1 MELAQSST
9 QGEALTF
16 CGASLTIFPVRRIA
30 ALILVLCY
38 LCLGSGALEYWH
50 NAQHAA
56 EDARMAALASDAGAP
71 LDHLPLHDDSNC
83 AEHARL
89 HLPLI
94 FAGWV
99 PVLVF
104 LGLFIAFLTTLRPR
118 LVAQRVIGRV
128 DCRGPPV
135 L

>member
-1 MELAQSST
+1 MPWVL
-9 QGEALTF
+9 LNHVR
-16 CGASLTIFPVRRIA
+16 VRRIA
-30 ALILVLCY
+30 ALLLVSCY

-56 EDARMAALASDAGAP
+56 EDARMAALASAAGAP
-71 LDHLPLHDDSNC
+71 LDHLPLHTDFNC

-94 FAGWV
+94 SAGWV
-99 PVLVF
+99 PILVF
-104 LGLFIAFLTTLRPR
+104 LGLFVAFLSTLRLH
-118 LVAQRVIGRV
+118 LVAQRVIWRI